1 MWCDVSCACGCGCG
15 CGWVLCCVVL
25 CCAVLC
31 CAVLCCAVLSC
42 PVLSCPVLSCPVLR
56 CVVLGWAVLGC
67 VVLCA
72 LLHVVRAWA
81 AGGGEWR
88 MRGWASLA
96 RPQPCPEH
104 LTTTQLEIH
113 FRSQGYAPRTN
124 FNQETQHNIRRQ
136 AADPNPASGVLKGA
150 LFSHTQLQVS
160 GLLSVF
166 GLGT

>member
-1 MWCDVSCACGCGCG
+1 MWCDVSCACG

-31 CAVLCCAVLSC
+31 CAVLCCAVLC
-42 PVLSCPVLSCPVLR
+42 
-56 CVVLGWAVLGC
+56 CVVLCCVVLGC

-72 LLHVVRAWA
+72 LLHVVCEWA
-81 AGGGEWR
+81 TAGGEWR
-88 MRGWASLA
+88 MRLGGARLGLA
-96 RPQPCPEH
+96 GSAPAMPRTSHNDPARDPLPISRI
-104 LTTTQLEIH
+104 LTTVAGRE
-113 FRSQGYAPRTN
+113 STN
-124 FNQETQHNIRRQ
+124 FKQETQHNIRRQ
-136 AADPNPASGVLKGA
+136 AADPNPADVLKGA